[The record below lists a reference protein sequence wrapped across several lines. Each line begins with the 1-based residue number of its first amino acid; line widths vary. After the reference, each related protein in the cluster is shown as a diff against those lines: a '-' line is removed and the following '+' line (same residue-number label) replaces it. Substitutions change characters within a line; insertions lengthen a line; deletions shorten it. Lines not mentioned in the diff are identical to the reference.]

1 MPNLPCPAWVASVPW
16 FALQVKQRYE
26 QLTATAL
33 RNKGYEEFLPLYKHR
48 RRWSDRIKQVDLP
61 LFPGYLFCRL
71 DPTNRLPI
79 LTTPGVVLIVGIGK
93 VPVPVEESEMA
104 GLRSIVA
111 SQVPAEPWPF
121 LRAGQR
127 VRIDYGP
134 LRGVEGVFLN
144 HKNQS
149 RLVVSVSILQRSV
162 AVEVDSD
169 WVTPLK
175 TEPGLAWTEGSRWRA
190 IGAAH

>member
-1 MPNLPCPAWVASVPW
+1 MHW

-33 RNKGYEEFLPLYKHR
+33 RNRGYEQFLPLYKHR
-48 RRWSDRIKQVDLP
+48 RRWSDRFKQVDLP
-61 LFPGYLFCRL
+61 LFPGYLFCKL
-71 DPTNRLPI
+71 DPTNRLPV

-93 VPVPVEESEMA
+93 VPVPVEESEIA
-104 GLRSIVA
+104 AVRSIVA
-111 SQVPAEPWPF
+111 SQLPAQPWPF

-144 HKNQS
+144 HKNQF
-149 RLVVSVSILQRSV
+149 RLVVSVMILQRSV

-175 TEPGLAWTEGSRWRA
+175 TEPGLAWTEDSRWRA
-190 IGAAH
+190 IGATY

>member
-1 MPNLPCPAWVASVPW
+1 MTNVLW

-26 QLTATAL
+26 QLTATIL
-33 RNKGYEEFLPLYKHR
+33 RNKGYEEFLPLYKCR

-61 LFPGYLFCRL
+61 LFPGYLFCKL
-71 DPTNRLPI
+71 DSANRLPI

-93 VPVPVEESEMA
+93 IPVPVEESEIA
-104 GLRSIVA
+104 AVRSIVA
-111 SQVPAEPWPF
+111 SQLAAQPWPF
-121 LRAGQR
+121 VRAGQQ
-127 VRIDYGP
+127 VRIDAGP

-144 HKNQS
+144 HKNQC
-149 RLVVSVSILQRSV
+149 RLVVSVTILQRSV

-175 TEPGLAWTEGSRWRA
+175 MEPGLAWTEGSRWRA